1 MFEGASNLAAGV
13 DRAFVFIFTISGIFI
28 VGITAFMIWTVIRF
42 NRKKG
47 KPARQFTGSTTLEVL
62 WTVIPFI
69 LVMAMFYYGW
79 VAFAPMRKVP
89 ADAMTIKAIVR
100 MW

>member
-47 KPARQFTGSTTLEVL
+47 KPAKKSRTQKGRAKRRNEWEDELAE
-62 WTVIPFI
+62 W
-69 LVMAMFYYGW
+69 
-79 VAFAPMRKVP
+79 
-89 ADAMTIKAIVR
+89 
-100 MW
+100 